1 VQREETGRRSD
12 QPILPTRFARMKI
25 TIATGPIYPV
35 PTVLGGSVQRIWH
48 GLAREFVKRGHEVTI
63 FAKAHEG
70 QPAEEIIEGIR
81 FVRWGGYDL
90 STSIRTDLFRCL
102 VYAVRA
108 ARRVPKGDVV
118 VANDFWTPAVL
129 PLLNPAAGPVVASI
143 ARFPKRQFGLYGKC
157 RAVVAVSE
165 VVAEAIRQQ
174 TPRISSRVHVVPN
187 NVDSAFL
194 ETPTAAKTVDTA
206 GRVRILFAGRLHP
219 EKGLELL
226 LSALRLMAESSG
238 KVGRWEGGKVGEV
251 KSWECEIIGPVSEA
265 EGGGGEEYVSRL
277 RRMAE
282 GLPVVFT
289 PPVYGARE
297 LAGVYD
303 KAEIFVYPSL
313 AERGE
318 SFGLAP
324 LEAMARGLVPVVS
337 ALSVFGEYLRDGNN
351 GVAFNHR
358 GSGKEENLARALT
371 ALVNDPETRH
381 RMAASSRETAGHFSP
396 VAVAGKY
403 LDLFE
408 RITR

>member
-1 VQREETGRRSD
+1 
-12 QPILPTRFARMKI
+12 MKI

-48 GLAREFVKRGHEVTI
+48 GLAREFVKCGHEVTI

-143 ARFPKRQFGLYGKC
+143 ARFPKRQFGLYREC
-157 RAVVAVSE
+157 RAIVAVSQ

-226 LSALRLMAESSG
+226 LSALRLMADRDQRLKDQKTKRLSG
-238 KVGRWEGGKVGEV
+238 EEND
-251 KSWECEIIGPVSEA
+251 WECEIIGPVSEA

-277 RRMAE
+277 RRMSE

-351 GVAFNHR
+351 GVVFNHR

-381 RMAASSRETAGHFSP
+381 RMAASARETAGHFSP
-396 VAVAGKY
+396 AAVAGKY

>member
-1 VQREETGRRSD
+1 MAINK
-12 QPILPTRFARMKI
+12 PLKI

-35 PTVLGGSVQRIWH
+35 PAVLGGSVQRLWH
-48 GLAREFVKRGHEVTI
+48 GLALEFAKRGHEVTI
-63 FAKAHEG
+63 FAKAHAG
-70 QPAEEIIEGIR
+70 QPNEETLDGVR

-90 STSIRTDLFRCL
+90 STSIGTDLFRCF
-102 VYAVRA
+102 VYAARA
-108 ARRVPKGDVV
+108 ARRVPPGDVV

-143 ARFPKRQFGLYGKC
+143 ARFPKRQFGLYGGC

-165 VVAEAIRQQ
+165 VVAEAIRKQ
-174 TPRISSRVHVVPN
+174 TPRIASKVHVVPN
-187 NVDSAFL
+187 NVDAAFL
-194 ETPTAAKTVDTA
+194 EAPADRLLRPAKPSK
-206 GRVRILFAGRLHP
+206 ILFAGRLHP

-226 LSALRLMAESSG
+226 LGALRLMAA
-238 KVGRWEGGKVGEV
+238 RGEETD
-251 KSWECEIIGPVSEA
+251 WECEIIGPVTEA

-297 LAGVYD
+297 LARVYD
-303 KAEIFVYPSL
+303 EADVFVYPSL

-337 ALSVFGEYLRDGNN
+337 ALSVFGEYLRDGEN
-351 GVAFNHR
+351 GVVFDHR

-371 ALVNDPETRH
+371 SLLKSPASRS
-381 RMAASSRETAGHFSP
+381 RMAVEARETAGRFSP
-396 VAVAGKY
+396 PAVAAKY
-403 LDLFE
+403 LGLFE
-408 RITR
+408 QITRQRC